1 MEPMGRVLIV
11 VGLVIAAVGLVIAAV
26 GLVMVFGSRIP
37 VLGHLPGDITIK
49 GENLTVFIPLGTML
63 VVSILASVILSLLN
77 RR

>member
-1 MEPMGRVLIV
+1 MEPLGRVLSV
-11 VGLVIAAVGLVIAAV
+11 VGLVIAAV

-49 GENLTVFIPLGTML
+49 GDNVTVFVPLGTML
-63 VVSILASVILSLLN
+63 VVSILASLVLSLLN

>member
-1 MEPMGRVLIV
+1 MEPMGRILIV
-11 VGLVIAAVGLVIAAV
+11 VGLVIVAV
-26 GLVMVFGSRIP
+26 GLVMVFGPRIP

-49 GENLTVFIPLGTML
+49 GENITVFIPLGTML

>member
-11 VGLVIAAVGLVIAAV
+11 IGLLIAVV

-49 GENLTVFIPLGTML
+49 GENVTIFIPLGTML
-63 VVSILASVILSLLN
+63 VVSVLASLVLALFN

>member
-1 MEPMGRVLIV
+1 MEPMGRILIV
-11 VGLVIAAVGLVIAAV
+11 VGLVIVVV
-26 GLVMVFGSRIP
+26 GLVMVFGPRIP

-49 GENLTVFIPLGTML
+49 GENVTVFIPLGTML

>member
-11 VGLVIAAVGLVIAAV
+11 IGLLIAVG

-37 VLGHLPGDITIK
+37 ILGHLPGDIVIQRDNVTI
-49 GENLTVFIPLGTML
+49 FIPLGTML
-63 VVSILASVILSLLN
+63 LVSVVVSLILGLLN

>member
-11 VGLVIAAVGLVIAAV
+11 IGLLIAVV

-49 GENLTVFIPLGTML
+49 GENVTIFIPLGTML
-63 VVSILASVILSLLN
+63 VVSVLASLVLALIN

>member
-11 VGLVIAAVGLVIAAV
+11 IGLLIAVV

-49 GENLTVFIPLGTML
+49 GENVTIFIPLGTML
-63 VVSILASVILSLLN
+63 VVSVLASLVLALCN

>member
-11 VGLVIAAVGLVIAAV
+11 IGLLIAVG

-37 VLGHLPGDITIK
+37 ILGHLPGDITIK
-49 GENLTVFIPLGTML
+49 GENVTIFIPLGTML
-63 VVSILASVILSLLN
+63 VVSVLASLVLALRN